1 MNPLPVFRALYSL
14 ARRRLPATRSS
25 ALVALLTLGSVLFP
39 PTLHAQGQYAGT
51 YVGTLNTRVG
61 TVEST
66 FNAYIAVVS
75 DTGAFSMNGGN
86 LVGTVAANGTVTLS
100 GGPAFANLAIATATI
115 ANNQLSSAYGAFSP
129 GTNNT
134 TQYRLNPS
142 TAFTPAAGSGGGGT
156 GGTVSVWQNG
166 SFEGGPNPGT
176 SWVTLT
182 TGATVINGWTVTAG
196 SIDYIGTAWSSSDG
210 TRSLD
215 LSGVGA
221 GAVAQTFTTTAGTAY
236 SVTFDF
242 AGNPGYGTG
251 TGVKTMRVSVNNPA
265 TTARDYSF
273 DTTGK
278 TLANMGWTTQ
288 TFAFTASAATTTLTF
303 TSQINSAFGPAIDN
317 VRLNGV
323 VGDTGSAA
331 AVAAGT
337 TTVTGT
343 TATVAPANLT
353 GYRNKA
359 GSTYEFSVTGATS
372 GSVWGTDVYTD
383 DSTVARAAVHAGV
396 VRAGETKVVTVTVLS
411 GQSAYPASTRNGV
424 SSSSWGSWGG
434 SYSFAGGSGTTGT
447 ATAVPVLAV
456 PAASVNVARAIAFG
470 SPLVLTVPITGVG
483 PFTYQWFLNGLTL
496 PGATSASYSLASV
509 TAANAGAYSVR
520 VANSAGATTVAAG
533 TVAVSGSTAGVPSFN
548 LQPFNKIVS
557 PGGTFALA
565 ASATGSGLA
574 YQWFLN
580 GVSLARETGSVILR
594 NSANAGDAGNY
605 TVRVS
610 NAAGSL
616 TSAPATVSLDPDAS
630 IIANISVRVAATA
643 GQIIT
648 PGFTISGVGKKRLL
662 IRAVGPGLSQF
673 NLTGVMAD
681 PRLTVFEGSTAIPG
695 LNNNDWDDAIAP
707 AFAAVGAFGLP
718 VGSRDAA
725 IVVELDAS
733 ASGRGYTV
741 QVTGNAGSAGIVL
754 LEVYDLGNVTGAS
767 KLTNVSVLTRA
778 GTGSATLIL
787 GLVLKGSGQ
796 RTLLVRGVGPTLA
809 AAPFNIGGTLV
820 DPRLTI
826 VDGNQRSILSNLD
839 WGQADYLGE
848 LVLATNFVGAFA
860 LQDQSK
866 DAATLCVLEAGSYT
880 IPVVGQDDGTGTAI
894 VEVYEVP

>member
-1 MNPLPVFRALYSL
+1 MNPLPAFRTLSSI
-14 ARRRLPATRSS
+14 ARARLPATRLL
-25 ALVALLTLGSVLFP
+25 AHVTLLTLGSVFLAP
-39 PTLHAQGQYAGT
+39 ALHAQAQYAGT
-51 YVGTLNTRVG
+51 YVGTINTRVG

-86 LVGTVAANGTVTLS
+86 LVGTVAANGTVTLT
-100 GGPAFANLAIATATI
+100 GGPAFANLAITTATI
-115 ANNQLSSAYGAFSP
+115 VNNRLSSAYGAFSP
-129 GTNNT
+129 GTNT

-142 TAFTPAAGSGGGGT
+142 TAFTPAAGGGGGT
-156 GGTVSVWQNG
+156 GGTVSTWQNG

-196 SIDYIGTAWSSSDG
+196 SIDYIGSAWSSSDG

-221 GAVAQTFTTTAGTAY
+221 GAVAQTFTTTAGAAY
-236 SVTFDF
+236 TVTFDF
-242 AGNPGYGTG
+242 AGNPGYGAG
-251 TGVKTMRVSVNNPA
+251 TGVKTMRVSVNNA
-265 TTARDYSF
+265 AATARDYSF

-288 TFAFTASAATTTLTF
+288 TFTFTASAATTTLTF
-303 TSQINSAFGPAIDN
+303 TSQINSVFGPAIDN

-323 VGDTGSAA
+323 VGDPGSAA
-331 AVAAGT
+331 GAAAGT

-343 TATVAPANLT
+343 TAPVAPGNLT
-353 GYRNKA
+353 GYRNKV
-359 GSTYEFSVTGATS
+359 GTPYEFSVTGAGS
-372 GSVWGTDVYTD
+372 GGVWGTDVYTD
-383 DSTVARAAVHAGV
+383 DSSVARAAVHAGV
-396 VRAGETKVVTVTVLS
+396 VRVGETKVVTVTILA
-411 GQSAYPASTRNGV
+411 GQNAYPASTRNGV
-424 SSSSWGSWGG
+424 SSSSWGAWGG
-434 SYSFAGGSGTTGT
+434 SFSFAGGSGTSGT

-456 PAASVNVARAIAFG
+456 SAASVNVARSIAFG
-470 SPLVLTVPITGVG
+470 SSLVLTVPITGVG
-483 PFTYQWFLNGLTL
+483 PFTYQWFLNGLTI
-496 PGATSASYSLASV
+496 PGATAASYALASV
-509 TAANAGAYSVR
+509 TAANAGAYGVR
-520 VANSAGATTVAAG
+520 VANAAGATTVAAG
-533 TVAVSGSTAGVPSFN
+533 TVTVAGSSAGVPSFN
-548 LQPFNKIVS
+548 LQPFNKLVS

-565 ASATGSGLA
+565 ASATGSGIS
-574 YQWFLN
+574 YQWFRN
-580 GVSLARETGSVILR
+580 GVSLTGETGSVILR

-630 IIANISVRVAATA
+630 LIANISVRVAATA

-648 PGFTISGVGKKRLL
+648 PGFTISGAGKKRLL
-662 IRAVGPGLSQF
+662 IRAVGPGLVPF
-673 NLTGVMAD
+673 NIDANDVMAD
-681 PRLTVFEGSTAIPG
+681 PRLTVFEGPTAIPG
-695 LNNNDWDDAIAP
+695 LNNNDWDAAIAP

-718 VGSRDAA
+718 AGSRDAA

-778 GTGSATLIL
+778 GTGSSTLIL

-820 DPRLTI
+820 DPKLTI
-826 VDGNQRSILSNLD
+826 VDGNQRGILSNLD

-866 DAATLCVLEAGSYT
+866 DAATLCLLGAGSYT